1 MLGAPVVCCATTIN
15 FHAQS
20 FSLCYLYYFFIPAY
34 NLVNELNWLADLDLD
49 LTLTTIIKF
58 NSYLIIKKL
67 VLQNTSIYRLYEL
80 KDLKRKAR

>member
-1 MLGAPVVCCATTIN
+1 MLGSPVVCCATTIN

-67 VLQNTSIYRLYEL
+67 VLQNTLIYRLYEV

>member
-58 NSYLIIKKL
+58 NSYLIIKKIGIAKY
-67 VLQNTSIYRLYEL
+67 VNLQDEV
-80 KDLKRKAR
+80 KGLKRKAR

>member
-1 MLGAPVVCCATTIN
+1 MLGSPVVCCATTIN

-34 NLVNELNWLADLDLD
+34 NLVNELNWLAYLDLD

-67 VLQNTSIYRLYEL
+67 VLQNTLIYRLYEV